1 MPKLLIIVL
10 LSLAALQASAQDS
23 TALKNAAPLRT
34 WYEMS
39 GSELIFSSG
48 DVSSYGQKL
57 KNEGRFTG
65 FFHINSQAHYDYTS
79 AFGMYSG
86 LSLIN
91 VGFINRLPLANG
103 EDLRLIQRS
112 YSLGVPLAF
121 KLGNMRKRS
130 YLALGASAE
139 YMFHYRQRA
148 YYNGKK
154 DITSNWFPNQV
165 RPFNAAVFAELHLS
179 KGFFIR
185 AKYYLNDFLRDQDFS
200 IPVPGTSDVVSFRP
214 TQSRLSYLSIGWV
227 LKARKKQRAKKSE
240 V

>member
-1 MPKLLIIVL
+1 MLKLLIIML
-10 LSLAALQASAQDS
+10 LSLSFLPASAQDS
-23 TALKNAAPLRT
+23 TALRNAAPLKT

-48 DVSSYGQKL
+48 NVSSYGQKL
-57 KNEGRFTG
+57 KNEGRFSG
-65 FFHINSQAHYDYTS
+65 FFHINSQAHYDYTPS
-79 AFGMYSG
+79 FGLYSG

-103 EDLRLIQRS
+103 DDLRLIQRS

-121 KLGNMRKRS
+121 KLGNLRKRR

-139 YMFHYRQRA
+139 YMFHYRQKA
-148 YYNGKK
+148 FYNGNKATAS
-154 DITSNWFPNQV
+154 DWFPNQV
-165 RPFNAAVFAELHLS
+165 RPFNSAVFAELHSS

-185 AKYYLNDFLRDQDFS
+185 AKFYLNDFLQDRES
-200 IPVPGTSDVVSFRP
+200 AIPVPGTADVVSFRP
-214 TQSRLSYLSIGWV
+214 TQSRLGYVSVGWV
-227 LKARKKQRAKKSE
+227 FKARKKRHAKKSE